1 MWLTSLEVRPF
12 RVCASHSQ
20 FQISNCRIVGW
31 AVATLERISHNPR
44 LMITRLFRVVWLL
57 VWLELGL
64 VLILVP
70 WSEIWETNYFLYQYP
85 ALAFFADNPFIRGAI
100 SGLGIMNVFLALEA
114 FRRRAITVASQG

>member
-20 FQISNCRIVGW
+20 FQISNCKIVGW

-70 WSEIWETNYFLYQYP
+70 WWEIWETNNFFFRSPGFL
-85 ALAFFADNPFIRGAI
+85 FFVNNPLCAER
-100 SGLGIMNVFLALEA
+100 
-114 FRRRAITVASQG
+114 FRAWES